1 LIKLST
7 EDKTKL
13 ANILLEI
20 TEKKIPIARLLGQ
33 VREYPQFNKLRIETI
48 PWRKE
53 ALDKALEGEDM
64 ENRTKPIQFSIAMGP
79 S

>member
-1 LIKLST
+1 LVKLST

-13 ANILLEI
+13 VNILLEI
-20 TEKKIPIARLLGQ
+20 TEKKTLIGKLLAQ
-33 VREYPQFNKLRIETI
+33 IREYPQFSKLRIETI

-53 ALDKALEGEDM
+53 ALGKALEGEDM
-64 ENRTKPIQFSIAMGP
+64 ENRTKPIQFSVAIGP